1 MLIRLSKHTG
11 KPHVIKYIRDDGT
24 ETWMQADDF
33 FVRHDLS
40 HFALETVLGYKTA
53 FNGMINSG
61 MDIKDFENREKRRAM
76 KVTDEAG
83 YAENMANLFLGEVV
97 QGNFE
102 DFNAV
107 QQQTLAHTNNGIP
120 ILTWRMKK
128 YRQSGNTSGN
138 CWRNGNC
145 FLPDKPWNSCSP
157 YEISF

>member
-11 KPHVIKYIRDDGT
+11 KPHVIKYVRDNGT

-83 YAENMANLFLGEVV
+83 YAENMANLFLGEVL
-97 QGNFE
+97 QGNLE

-107 QQQTLAHTNNGIP
+107 QQQTLAYSNSEIP
-120 ILTWRMKK
+120 AIDLADEKIQAVRKYLRQLLTDWELLS
-128 YRQSGNTSGN
+128 SGQTMELV
-138 CWRNGNC
+138 
-145 FLPDKPWNSCSP
+145 FT
-157 YEISF
+157 I

>member
-83 YAENMANLFLGEVV
+83 YAENMANLFLGEIV

-120 ILTWRMKK
+120 IVELADEKIQAVRK
-128 YRQSGNTSGN
+128 YFRQLLAEWELLPSGQTMELV
-138 CWRNGNC
+138 
-145 FLPDKPWNSCSP
+145 FT
-157 YEISF
+157 I

>member
-1 MLIRLSKHTG
+1 MLIRISKHTG
-11 KPHVIKYIRDDGT
+11 KPNVIKYIRDDGT
-24 ETWMQADDF
+24 ETWMQTDDF

-107 QQQTLAHTNNGIP
+107 QQQTLAYTNDGIP
-120 ILTWRMKK
+120 PIDLADEKIQAVRK
-128 YRQSGNTSGN
+128 YFRQLLAEWELLPSGQTMELV
-138 CWRNGNC
+138 
-145 FLPDKPWNSCSP
+145 FT
-157 YEISF
+157 I